1 MQTHFYLPIRYNLT
15 KSKLT
20 NQNSKY
26 LSTVRAATVRKIAP
40 TVALQEVAWIKI
52 LKTSYLTRSDNSR
65 DDLRRSCPRRY
76 ERILSRRRYQIL
88 VKP

>member
-40 TVALQEVAWIKI
+40 TVALQEGAWIKI
-52 LKTSYLTRSDNSR
+52 LKTSYLTRSDKSR